1 MTEDFLGNTLQSD
14 ILRNLVNET
23 LAEERRKQ
31 NAENALLFAD
41 NADDLDLEYVRNL
54 LYKKSSYL
62 PIQTTDTISLV

>member
-1 MTEDFLGNTLQSD
+1 MTEDFIGNTLQSD

-54 LYKKSSYL
+54 LYKKSTKVFL
-62 PIQTTDTISLV
+62 FKVFCIN